1 MEDKFKMDELIEQ
14 MKLMNERMG
23 KMDERMEKMT
33 QLLGQSMYHQ
43 QRTDFTSE
51 YVARQQGY
59 TGFINEDIAVA
70 PKPPSR
76 LFGNHFIKITD
87 TRLGEER
94 TRKSKGESEGNL
106 LVGNPVGKR
115 WGIIDTGVDDIHDY
129 RLSGNRDHRGQI
141 CDDEARTAHYLQ
153 SLTEDDTDKEDFV
166 WLNGDIKLRE
176 EIERRPFKEGEAK
189 TILTEARILT
199 AKKNRT
205 PRPNTIYI
213 PNYNGRTKA
222 DAERKGWKV
231 NDESDLTE
239 VEITHRIPI
248 LTEANDLGGELRR
261 AKAEAEEKEKQERLK
276 REAKEK
282 QEREEREELEKKRK
296 YEESLRN
303 RTERGEKFEFT
314 PEQLHEIVNNTPE
327 GRRLLQEK
335 KQRLEEEA
343 GGVSRE
349 DSRVASLAEKVDED
363 LVVVEASSVDDSG

>member
-1 MEDKFKMDELIEQ
+1 MEDKGKMDELIEQ
-14 MKLMNERMG
+14 MKLMNE
-23 KMDERMEKMT
+23 KMEKIT
-33 QLLGQSMYHQ
+33 KLLGQSMYHQ

-76 LFGNHFIKITD
+76 LFGNHFITITD
-87 TRLGEER
+87 TRLGEELTLHNNNKR
-94 TRKSKGESEGNL
+94 EGSML
-106 LVGNPVGKR
+106 PGNPVGKR

-129 RLSGNRDHRGQI
+129 RRQTDRYRGFT
-141 CDDEARTAHYLQ
+141 EANYLQ

-166 WLNGDIKLRE
+166 WLKGDVKLGE
-176 EIERRPFKEGEAK
+176 KIERRPWKEGEAQ
-189 TILTEARILT
+189 TIVT
-199 AKKNRT
+199 KNNV
-205 PRPNTIYI
+205 PGFHIYN
-213 PNYNGRTKA
+213 PSFSHHGRKS
-222 DAERKGWKV
+222 GWKV
-231 NDESDLTE
+231 NDESDLSEE
-239 VEITHRIPI
+239 VEIIHRVPV
-248 LTEANDLGGELRR
+248 LTETNDLGGEMRR

-327 GRRLLQEK
+327 GQRLLLEK
-335 KQRLEEEA
+335 KRRLEEEA
-343 GGVSRE
+343 NALPRE
-349 DSRVASLAEKVDED
+349 DSRVVSLADKVDEN
-363 LVVVEASSVDDSG
+363 LAFGESNSKV